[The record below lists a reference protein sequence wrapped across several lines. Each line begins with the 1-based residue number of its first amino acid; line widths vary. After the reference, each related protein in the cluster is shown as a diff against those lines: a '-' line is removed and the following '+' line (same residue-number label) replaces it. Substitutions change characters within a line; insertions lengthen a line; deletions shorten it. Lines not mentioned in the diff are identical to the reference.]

1 MSIKGIEHINIDT
14 ALPDETIA
22 FFTEVLGLVNRPD
35 LRPDFGFPGAWL
47 FLGEQA
53 VVHLNFRD
61 AQPASA
67 TGAFN
72 HIAFEGTDFAAMK
85 DTLDA
90 RGLDYKADERPEIQL
105 KQIFVRDPNNVL
117 VEINIRG

>member
-1 MSIKGIEHINIDT
+1 MTVKGLEHINIDT

-22 FFTEVLGLVNRPD
+22 FYTDVMGLTNRPD

-47 FLGEQA
+47 FCGEQA
-53 VVHLNFRD
+53 IVHLNFRD
-61 AQPASA
+61 AQPEKP

-72 HIAFEGTDFAAMK
+72 HIAFEGTDYATMTK
-85 DTLDA
+85 LLDQL
-90 RGLDYKADERPEIQL
+90 GLEYKAAERPEIQL